1 MPFNLVVI
9 LWFLTPLAES
19 SPSHFIIVVSEK
31 SALDSIT
38 EFQLR
43 NLYLGKLESIKSKP
57 CLPAGVAQR
66 LPENQQF
73 ISWLFGSSFNW
84 NNYWAEQSV
93 RGMRHEPIS
102 LGSFALLLA
111 FLERNHDY
119 VGYVPSSLR
128 DELKNFDVKPIQLN
142 R

>member
-1 MPFNLVVI
+1 MPFNLVLI
-9 LWFLTPLAES
+9 FWFLTPMVES
-19 SPSHFIIVVSEK
+19 SPTSFIIVASEK

-43 NLYLGKLESIKSKP
+43 NLYLGKLESIKSNP
-57 CLPAGVAQR
+57 CLPAGVAKR

-73 ISWLFGSSFNW
+73 ITWLFGSSFNW
-84 NNYWAEQSV
+84 GNYWAEQSV
-93 RGMRHEPIS
+93 RGMRHEPIP

-119 VGYVPSSLR
+119 VGYLPSSLK
-128 DELKNFDVKPIQLN
+128 DELKNFDVKSIKIN